1 MTYSKTMCQTSLDI
15 LNRSVL
21 IPTDPKN
28 TKKNIEKTI
37 NNIKKAALTLTSS
50 NKVRI
55 KQKAI
60 DKSKFDIKE
69 TFEIL
74 EGEKIIKIWI
84 LYLIFFNYL
93 EEIYLHFNPIQA
105 HIYHG
110 VFCSIKSSFVTILSE
125 SKILSSAVEEILKDM
140 KKDQSKKDSEIKT
153 TYWK

>member
-1 MTYSKTMCQTSLDI
+1 MCQTSLDI

-74 EGEKIIKIWI
+74 EGEKIIK
-84 LYLIFFNYL
+84 F
-93 EEIYLHFNPIQA
+93 
-105 HIYHG
+105 
-110 VFCSIKSSFVTILSE
+110 
-125 SKILSSAVEEILKDM
+125 
-140 KKDQSKKDSEIKT
+140 
-153 TYWK
+153 